1 MARYGQRFKEQAVA
15 RMLPPESTPLQT
27 LSVELGVSEAT
38 LERWCNDPPEPAQF
52 RPLTGY

>member
-27 LSVELGVSEAT
+27 LSVEPGVSEA
-38 LERWCNDPPEPAQF
+38 EVA
-52 RPLTGY
+52 